1 MNKKQ
6 MTQAISIFIALT
18 LAGLLMI
25 LAPYQVHLAKSAV
38 EAALQNSLPLI
49 GTSLLGGGIAF
60 FLLEMTRMGREE
72 K

>member
-6 MTQAISIFIALT
+6 MIQAIIIFIALT

-25 LAPYQVHLAKSAV
+25 LAPYQVHLAKPAV
-38 EAALQNSLPLI
+38 EASLQNSMPLI
-49 GTSLLGGGIAF
+49 GTSLLGAGIAF
-60 FLLEMTRMGREE
+60 FLLEMTRMERES